1 MKGRSVSPWLAL
13 ALVFVGLFGAT
24 VAVSGLW
31 APLPAP
37 RAGGTCGPG
46 LGSEAAVAA
55 MVNPGSIGAGAEPPV
70 TRKAARANWTE
81 FVSECQSATDH
92 RALVTVPV
100 LIVSLVLAVW
110 GLMVL
115 WRREDRQAVAEP
127 PVAEQP
133 WWLQTSGPGGPTPPS
148 GGAPVATGTIGPGTV

>member
-1 MKGRSVSPWLAL
+1 VKRLLVSPWLAL

-31 APLPAP
+31 APLPP
-37 RAGGTCGPG
+37 PKAGGTCGPG

-55 MVNPGSIGAGAEPPV
+55 LVDPGSIGAGAAPPA
-70 TRKAARANWTE
+70 TKKAARAEWSQ
-81 FVSECQSATDH
+81 FVSEATEH
-92 RALVTVPV
+92 RALITIPV

-115 WRREDRQAVAEP
+115 WRRFGRPVDPAP
-127 PVAEQP
+127 PPADHP
-133 WWLQTSGPGGPTPPS
+133 WWIQPSDPTGGT
-148 GGAPVATGTIGPGTV
+148 ARV